1 MKLKTKLLQD
11 VLGTLTNM
19 IKYVNI
25 KPITNLV
32 EIYCKNKECY
42 IGATDNI
49 TKIVGTIYNV
59 EHSMEESV
67 DSFVV
72 NLQDLYKLIKLTT
85 KEEIEIKKNSD
96 HIVIKGN
103 GKYKISLQ
111 FDEVGN
117 EVRLPLQLISFT
129 DNVQLFQ
136 LENAKKV
143 QKFQEFALCK
153 DTNHSELCKYGTI
166 NNQVVATDSLIMSVS
181 KYLLPMEETNALI
194 INQICKLPFD
204 TMSYSVSNSIL
215 RFNNTSNDITYN
227 GQIYMEQYKEFPVK
241 MIAPILDADM
251 YKTEIFIETKEL
263 ENILKR
269 LNIFESAF
277 DVPVVYFNDTKIYNK
292 DKTIEEILNG
302 EVKQKGDVNV
312 VIKIEQL
319 LNVLRRMDAQT
330 TLYLGTNAIK
340 VADQEKYYIISAMEN
355 KER

>member
-32 EIYCKNKECY
+32 EIYCKNNECY

-49 TKIVGTIYNV
+49 TKIIAAIHGV
-59 EHSMEESV
+59 EEPM
-67 DSFVV
+67 DDIVV
-72 NLQDLYKLIKLTT
+72 NLQDLYKLVKLTT
-85 KEEIEIKKNSD
+85 KEEIDIKKEKD
-96 HIVIKGN
+96 HIIFKGN
-103 GKYKISLQ
+103 GKYKIPIQ

-117 EVRLPLQLISFT
+117 EIKLPLSLVAFT
-129 DNVQLFQ
+129 NDVRLFQ
-136 LENAKKV
+136 LENIKKV
-143 QKFQEFALCK
+143 QKLQEFALCK

-166 NNQVVATDSLIMSVS
+166 DNKTIATDSFIMSVS
-181 KYLLPMEETNALI
+181 NYNLPLKEMNNNVVAQL
-194 INQICKLPFD
+194 CKLPFEI
-204 TMSYSVSNSIL
+204 MSYCVSNSIL
-215 RFNNTSNDITYN
+215 RFANTSDDIAYN
-227 GQIYMEQYKEFPVK
+227 GQMYMEQTKAFPSS

-251 YKTEIFIETKEL
+251 YNTIIEIHTKEL
-263 ENILKR
+263 EDIIKR
-269 LNIFESAF
+269 LNIFQSAF
-277 DVPVVYFNDTKIYNK
+277 NVPCVYFEDNKIYNK
-292 DKTIEEILNG
+292 DKTIEEIISG

-319 LNVLRRMDAQT
+319 LNVLRRMDAQI

-340 VADQEKYYIISAMEN
+340 LADQEKYYIISVMDN